1 MSEENSLTDVLVKM
15 TEVIDKIQQSV
26 ITLSVNMYE
35 LINKVV
41 VTIERNSD
49 YTSQLTEAVLKM
61 SKELEKVKKKIK

>member
-1 MSEENSLTDVLVKM
+1 M